1 MFVFLVVMLKYLTRS
16 NSREGI
22 LGGCSPSWWTVLFS
36 VGAHVV
42 LGDAVHHGEEDMA
55 VEARGRR

>member
-1 MFVFLVVMLKYLTRS
+1 MVAFLVVILTYLTRS
-16 NSREGI
+16 NSREG
-22 LGGCSPSWWTVLFS
+22 
-36 VGAHVV
+36 V